1 MSTRHLQLVEREP
14 GPPRAAQGA
23 LLRVAIATR
32 DLATLDAHFGSA
44 PKFAVYE
51 VTPDSKRLVDVFE
64 FAVLSDQ
71 SGAHASEG
79 EDRIGPKVQALR
91 GCHLLFVLAIG
102 GPAAA
107 QVVRAKIHPVKLPA
121 TESIESILG
130 RVQTLM
136 AGTPPP
142 WLRKAMLAASGPSL
156 EDLEAEPGGETGA
169 GPASTREE
177 RAP

>member
-1 MSTRHLQLVEREP
+1 MSTRHLQLVETGP
-14 GPPRAAQGA
+14 GPAPAAQGA
-23 LLRVAIATR
+23 LLRVAVATR

-51 VTPDSKRLVDVFE
+51 VTPASKRLLEVFE
-64 FAVLSDQ
+64 FAVVSDQ
-71 SGAHASEG
+71 SGAHAAEG
-79 EDRIGPKVQALR
+79 EDRIGPKVKALS

-121 TESIESILG
+121 PESIESILG

-142 WLRKAMLAASGPSL
+142 WLRKAMLAASGPTL
-156 EDLEAEPGGETGA
+156 EDLEENGD
-169 GPASTREE
+169 GPAPSRQE

>member
-1 MSTRHLQLVEREP
+1 MPSRHLQLVEDDPAPAR
-14 GPPRAAQGA
+14 GPRGA

-44 PKFAVYE
+44 PTFAVYE
-51 VTPDSKRLVDVFE
+51 VTPVSRRLLEVFAFDV
-64 FAVLSDQ
+64 VSDQ
-71 SGAHASEG
+71 SGAHAAEG
-79 EDRIGPKVQALR
+79 EDRIGPKVRALR

-121 TESIESILG
+121 AETIDSILG
-130 RVQTLM
+130 RVQALM

-142 WLRKAMLAASGPSL
+142 WLRKAMLAASGPTL
-156 EDLEAEPGGETGA
+156 EDLEDAPGG
-169 GPASTREE
+169 TREE